1 MGTPVTSKQW
11 VSSCY
16 CRGKFRDACLVKEKQ
31 VTIDSDTKKV
41 LHVKN
46 IIRPI
51 VDPKRR
57 VFITKN
63 ECRTYKYKKETELLS
78 NVDTYT
84 VCNRTLVDDLKKILG
99 YSKYHRAS
107 LRELCNSPYIYGA
120 DVSIESLVRTAYIKK
135 MKHPIVPLT
144 VGTFDIETS
153 VLGDDRIN
161 AVTFIADK
169 KVYTAVLDDFMWKF
183 DEHGKKT
190 KATIKDIYSL
200 AQELLKPYIDEH
212 QFTFEI
218 KCFTEELDLIR
229 WIFDKIREKEPDYI
243 GIWNLGYDVPKI
255 IERIKFY
262 GEDPAD
268 YFCDPSVPK
277 DIRVCEYRE
286 DLKPVQHIVDK
297 WNWFHCSSKSQFVDL
312 MLLYARIRK
321 VKAKEPSYSLDAI
334 TTKVLGVGKLKFT
347 GIGGHYEMQT
357 KRFIEYVVYNI
368 FDSMLLTLMEW
379 KNNDCTSLY
388 YLSGNSPLSDYA
400 KQSVMLKNAYS
411 DYCLSK
417 GRVFATTGKNMKG
430 PYDHL
435 FEKIGGAVLKA
446 DNTKDIGVHC
456 IVEKPWYEALLM
468 LMCSDE
474 DFSQIYPSFKSGY
487 GISKETKLA
496 TVLEIIGYK
505 KMDVEQLMGGIANPE
520 ENAVWIGHKFFGL
533 PDYTEMRQLAEMHF
547 QHY

>member
-1 MGTPVTSKQW
+1 MGTQITSNQW
-11 VSSCY
+11 ISSCY
-16 CRGKFRDACLVKEKQ
+16 CRGEYRDAVLVKEKQ
-31 VTIDSDTKKV
+31 VTIDSDTKEILKT
-41 LHVKN
+41 KN

-51 VDPKRR
+51 IDPKRR
-57 VFITKN
+57 IFVTKN
-63 ECRTYKYKKETELLS
+63 EYRTHKYKKETELLS
-78 NVDTYT
+78 NVEAYT
-84 VCNRTLVDDLKKILG
+84 VCNRTLIDDIKKILG
-99 YSKYHRAS
+99 YSKYHRAG

-120 DVSIESLVRTAYIKK
+120 DVSIESLVRTSYIKK

-153 VLGDDRIN
+153 VLGDERIN
-161 AVTFIADK
+161 AVTFIANK

-183 DEHGKKT
+183 NDKGKKT
-190 KATIKDIYSL
+190 KATANDIHIL
-200 AQELLKPYIDEH
+200 AQKLLKPYIDEH
-212 QFTFEI
+212 NFTFEI

-229 WIFDKIREKEPDYI
+229 WIFDAIHKEEMDYI

-255 IERIKFY
+255 IERIEFY
-262 GEDPAD
+262 GENPAD
-268 YFCDPSVPK
+268 YFCHPSVPK
-277 DIRVCEYRE
+277 DIRVCKYHE
-286 DLKPVQHIVDK
+286 DLKPVQHITDK
-297 WNWFHCSSKSQFVDL
+297 WNWLHCSSKSQFVDL

-334 TTKVLGVGKLKFT
+334 TNKVLGVGKLKFT
-347 GIGGHYEMQT
+347 GIGGHYEMQST
-357 KRFIEYVVYNI
+357 RFVEYVVYNI

-411 DYCLSK
+411 EYCLGK
-417 GRVFATTGKNMKG
+417 GKVFATTGKNMKG
-430 PYDHL
+430 PFDHL

-446 DNTKDIGVHC
+446 DNTKDIGVNC
-456 IVEKPWYEALLM
+456 IIEKPWYEALLM
-468 LMCSDE
+468 IMCSDE

-533 PDYTEMRQLAEMHF
+533 PDYTEMSQLAQMHF